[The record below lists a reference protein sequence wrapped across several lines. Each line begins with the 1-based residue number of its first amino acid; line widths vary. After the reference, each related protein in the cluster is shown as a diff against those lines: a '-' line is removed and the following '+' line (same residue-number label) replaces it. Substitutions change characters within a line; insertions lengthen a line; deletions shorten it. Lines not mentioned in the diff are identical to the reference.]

1 MLDDVAL
8 IDPLG
13 KTIYFLADLFT
24 KQNSGNGVLNDV
36 TEVITKPAILVEV
49 QENDQT
55 RFYYFRSVGGN
66 KTFAIIVRRINDQWQ
81 AYHCIKNPAGEM
93 LSMVLKK
100 GKQIL

>member
-1 MLDDVAL
+1 MEDVAV

-13 KTIYFLADLFT
+13 KTIYLLADIFT
-24 KQNSGNGVLNDV
+24 KQKSGNYVLNDV
-36 TEVITKPAILVEV
+36 SEVITKPAILVEV
-49 QENDQT
+49 EENNQT

-66 KTFAIIVRRINDQWQ
+66 KTFLIIVRRINDHWQ

-100 GKQIL
+100 GKQII